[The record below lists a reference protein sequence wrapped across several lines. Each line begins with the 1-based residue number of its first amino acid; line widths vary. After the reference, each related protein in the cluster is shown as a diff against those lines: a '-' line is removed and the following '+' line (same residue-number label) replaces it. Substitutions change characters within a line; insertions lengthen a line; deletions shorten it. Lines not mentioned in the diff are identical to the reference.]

1 MVFFQIGKSQIVSL
15 ILVYSLCYLP
25 SIKSQNISKNTTEFS
40 NFKQTLIEY
49 NNTKLHL
56 DDISKK
62 MENITL
68 NIFLRARLREII
80 RIHKNIEYQISGIQ
94 KTINSGVYDKK
105 KITEEISSLNHQMHI
120 FERKYNK
127 TNKLY
132 YETEEVK
139 KSLVHYIKVFF
150 ITLIIISIIV
160 IAIIG
165 IVSIF
170 VIKQQ
175 KKYHKLQEENSFNS
189 EERQIDGREIT
200 TEQDLNNFN
209 SKEKHFVKKVEI
221 KRSENEL
228 SSKDVFNKE
237 NVKNENI

>member
-1 MVFFQIGKSQIVSL
+1 MVFFQIGRSQIFSL
-15 ILVYSLCYLP
+15 IIVYSLCYLP
-25 SIKSQNISKNTTEFS
+25 FIKSQNISKNITEFS
-40 NFKQTLIEY
+40 NFKQTLIKY

-56 DDISKK
+56 EDINKK

-80 RIHKNIEYQISGIQ
+80 RIHKNIEDQMSGIQ
-94 KTINSGVYDKK
+94 KKINSRIYDEK

-160 IAIIG
+160 MAIIG

-170 VIKQQ
+170 VIKHQR
-175 KKYHKLQEENSFNS
+175 KYYKLQEEVSFKS
-189 EERQIDGREIT
+189 EEREIDGREIT
-200 TEQDLNNFN
+200 TEQDLHKF
-209 SKEKHFVKKVEI
+209 SPREKYFRKKVEI
-221 KRSENEL
+221 KTNENEPI
-228 SSKDVFNKE
+228 SKDVFNKE
-237 NVKNENI
+237 NDKNENI